1 MKIKKLIKRLSED
14 GHMIKIRK
22 GDVKITVYPIFQ
34 NDEGGQDPEK
44 EEPAEPEPREPK
56 TTEEGLERL
65 KKELE
70 SLTEEMAAPEDGK
83 QKSRAKKKKQPKTV
97 KIDHGKIMAL
107 HDAGW
112 SIARISDEL
121 CCSMIDVSNHIKGT
135 F

>member
-22 GDVKITVYPIFQ
+22 GDVKITVYPIFPD
-34 NDEGGQDPEK
+34 DEAGQDPEK
-44 EEPAEPEPREPK
+44 EDYA
-56 TTEEGLERL
+56 
-65 KKELE
+65 ELE
-70 SLTEEMAAPEDGK
+70 EKETQPEEKKAEAPKAAAAGPK
-83 QKSRAKKKKQPKTV
+83 VKKHPKTV
-97 KIDHGKIMAL
+97 KINHGKIMAL

-121 CCSMIDVSNHIKGT
+121 GCSIIDVSNHINGT

>member
-22 GDVKITVYPIFQ
+22 GDVKITVYPLFP
-34 NDEGGQDPEK
+34 DK
-44 EEPAEPEPREPK
+44 RAAAARPK
-56 TTEEGLERL
+56 V
-65 KKELE
+65 
-70 SLTEEMAAPEDGK
+70 
-83 QKSRAKKKKQPKTV
+83 KKQPKTV

-112 SIARISDEL
+112 SICRISDEL
-121 CCSMIDVSNHIKGT
+121 GCSIIDVSNHINGT

>member
-1 MKIKKLIKRLSED
+1 MKIKKLIIRLSED

-34 NDEGGQDPEK
+34 DNEGGQEPEQK
-44 EEPAEPEPREPK
+44 EQAEPEPVAFMTK
-56 TTEEGLERL
+56 EGLERV
-65 KKELE
+65 KKELG
-70 SLTEEMAAPEDGK
+70 LTEETDAPEDG
-83 QKSRAKKKKQPKTV
+83 KKKQPKTV
-97 KIDHGKIMAL
+97 KIDHDKIMAL